1 MKARELALKVLLD
14 IEENNNYSNI
24 AINKH
29 FKNVNLNNQDRGLAT
44 ELIYGVVENKYYLDY
59 IIDKLSKI
67 KCKKMNIYVKIL
79 LRMGI
84 YQILLLNSISDYAA
98 VNETVSLVKKY
109 DKRSSGFVNAILRN
123 VIRQKDT
130 IGEVDLKDDK
140 IMYLATRY
148 SYKPWM
154 IKNWI
159 NNFSEEFTEDL
170 LEANSEKPS
179 VYLRTNTLK
188 ISRDSLIE
196 KLKSEGINCSIVP
209 TIDEAIRVEN
219 LKNIENNQLFKDGL
233 FTIQDISS
241 MMVGKVMNPKENSLV
256 LDVCS
261 APGGKTTHLAT
272 LMNNTGKVVSR
283 DIFDHKLKLIQS
295 TVDRLGLTNV
305 EVQSFDASVLDKES
319 IDKFDYVLADVPC
332 SGLGIIRR
340 KPEIKYK
347 EKAELKDLPK
357 IQKDILKNASKY
369 VKVGGTLI
377 YSTCTIQDNENI
389 EVIKDFLDNNNN
401 FKLVPI
407 NEVKVDLDNQD
418 NGYLKIYPN
427 IHDIDGLFIAKLER
441 VR

>member
-1 MKARELALKVLLD
+1 MKAREIAFKVLCD

-29 FKNVNLNNQDRGLAT
+29 FKNYQMTNQDRGLAT

-67 KCKKMNIYVKIL
+67 KTQKLSNYVKIL

-84 YQILLLNSISDYAA
+84 YQIAFLDSISDYAA
-98 VNETVSLVKKY
+98 VNETVNLVKKY

-123 VIRQKDT
+123 ILRNKE
-130 IGEVDLKDDK
+130 EVLKVEIDSE
-140 IMYLATRY
+140 IMYLSTKY
-148 SYKPWM
+148 SYSPWM

-159 NNFSEEFTEDL
+159 LKFGKDFTEDL
-170 LEANSEKPS
+170 LEANNEKPS
-179 VYLRTNTLK
+179 IYLRVNTLK
-188 ISRDSLIE
+188 TTRDELMS
-196 KLKSEGINCSIVP
+196 KLKNEDIKSYIVP
-209 TIDEAIRVEN
+209 GIDEAIRVEN
-219 LKNIENNQLFKDGL
+219 LKDIENNDLFKNGL

-241 MMVGKVMNPKENSLV
+241 MLIGKVVNPKENSLI

-272 LMNNTGKVVSR
+272 LMKNTGKVIAR
-283 DIFDHKLKLIQS
+283 DVFDHKLKLIQN

-305 EVQSFDASVLDKES
+305 EVQNFDASQIDENS
-319 IDKFDYVLADVPC
+319 IDKFDYVLTDVPC

-347 EKAELKDLPK
+347 TKAELKDLPS
-357 IQKDILKNASKY
+357 IQKIILENASKY
-369 VKVGGTLI
+369 VKLGGTLV

-389 EVIKDFLDNNNN
+389 DVINEFLQENKN
-401 FKLVPI
+401 FELVPI
-407 NEVKVDLDNQD
+407 ENINVDLDNQS

-427 IHDIDGLFIAKLER
+427 IHGMDGFFIAKLKR

>member
-241 MMVGKVMNPKENSLV
+241 MIVGRVMNPKENSLV

-305 EVQSFDASVLDKES
+305 EVQSFDASVLDEES

-427 IHDIDGLFIAKLER
+427 IHDIDGFFIAKLER

>member
-44 ELIYGVVENKYYLDY
+44 EIIYGVIENKYYLDY

-209 TIDEAIRVEN
+209 TVDEAIRVEN

-241 MMVGKVMNPKENSLV
+241 MIVGRVMNPKENSLV

-305 EVQSFDASVLDKES
+305 EVQSFDASVLDEES
-319 IDKFDYVLADVPC
+319 IDKFDYVLADGPC

-377 YSTCTIQDNENI
+377 YSTCTIQYNENI

-427 IHDIDGLFIAKLER
+427 IHDIDGFFIAKLER

>member
-1 MKARELALKVLLD
+1 MKAREVALRVLLD
-14 IEENNNYSNI
+14 IEENGNYSNI

-29 FKNVNLNNQDRGLAT
+29 FRNLEMSNQERGLAT

-84 YQILLLNSISDYAA
+84 YQILLLDSISEYAA

-130 IGEVDLKDDK
+130 VGEVDIKDDK

-159 NNFSEEFTEDL
+159 NKFSAEFTEDL

-188 ISRDSLIE
+188 ISRDELME
-196 KLKSEGINCSIVP
+196 KLKAEGVSCSVVP
-209 TIDEAIRVEN
+209 TVEEAIRVEN
-219 LKNIENNQLFKDGL
+219 LKNIENNELFKNGL

-241 MMVGKVMNPKENSLV
+241 MIVGKVMSPKEDSLV

-283 DIFDHKLKLIQS
+283 DIFEHKLKLIQS

-305 EVQSFDASVLDKES
+305 EVQSCDASLLDEDS
-319 IDKFDYVLADVPC
+319 IDKFDYVLTDVPC

-347 EKAELKDLPK
+347 EKAELKELPV
-357 IQKDILKNASKY
+357 IQKTILDNASKY
-369 VKVGGTLI
+369 VKVGGTLV

-389 EVIKDFLDNNNN
+389 EVVEAFLKENDN
-401 FKLVPI
+401 FELVPI
-407 NEVKVDLDNQD
+407 DEVKVDLDNQD
-418 NGYLKIYPN
+418 SGYLKIYPN
-427 IHDIDGLFIAKLER
+427 IHDIDGFFIAKLQR